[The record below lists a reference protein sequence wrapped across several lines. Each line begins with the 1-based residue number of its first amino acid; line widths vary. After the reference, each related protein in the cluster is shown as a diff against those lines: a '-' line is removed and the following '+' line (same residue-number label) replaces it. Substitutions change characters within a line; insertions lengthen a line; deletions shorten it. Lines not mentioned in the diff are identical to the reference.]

1 MEPQTAKTYSDLM
14 ARSQELVA
22 EDTLRSLDLSTVG
35 TLLDVGGGSG
45 AFLEQVGQAHPHV
58 KLMLF
63 DLEQVAPTAAPRFA
77 AAGMDDR
84 AQIACGS
91 FKTDPIPK
99 GADSISLIR
108 VLYDHTDETVAML
121 LAKCWDSLPVG
132 GRLLSLNPC
141 QGAPPRTGGRCLFRP
156 VYIGDA
162 HGKNALNSGNF
173 VALSSSRL

>member
-1 MEPQTAKTYSDLM
+1 MEPQAAKTYSDLM

-45 AFLEQVGQAHPHV
+45 AFLEHVGRAHPHV

-63 DLEQVAPTAAPRFA
+63 DLEQVAPSAAPRFA

-91 FKTDPIPK
+91 FKTDAIPK

-121 LAKCWDSLPVG
+121 LAKCW
-132 GRLLSLNPC
+132 
-141 QGAPPRTGGRCLFRP
+141 ATGGRCLFRP
-156 VYIGDA
+156 LHIGDA
-162 HGKNALNSGNF
+162 HWQSAFNSRNF
-173 VALSSSRL
+173 GAVPPSWL